1 MAVNVARILAVL
13 AVVAIAAFG
22 FQTYRLRNIEARLAR
37 ESLPEGVGWTTA
49 APSHPMIPDVP
60 RRAAVA
66 TVEGRVRYLPIKE
79 TRPNLS
85 SVPCDLKEIDADI
98 HCRVEVV
105 TGGARLKVWGAL
117 RGFGQ
122 ERLLPSR
129 WAGDLPDPSPTGN
142 PSPIETA
149 PPIVHVNAPLR
160 PLLWEARAGYVVP
173 TKAVRIGATR
183 MLTRRFGVYVD
194 ATVPLETA
202 DGFDAG
208 AGVAVRF

>member
-1 MAVNVARILAVL
+1 
-13 AVVAIAAFG
+13 
-22 FQTYRLRNIEARLAR
+22 
-37 ESLPEGVGWTTA
+37 
-49 APSHPMIPDVP
+49 MIPDVP

-66 TVEGRVRYLPIKE
+66 TVEGRVRYLPAPIAS
-79 TRPNLS
+79 PA
-85 SVPCDLKEIDADI
+85 VPCDLREIDAEL